1 MSEIIVKCE
10 GCGHP
15 SVFVY
20 KCNSCG
26 EIRCFFPLCK
36 GNKGSDK
43 EEGVKTGM
51 TCVFCGK
58 GIYEKIS

>member
-1 MSEIIVKCE
+1 MSEVLQCD
-10 GCGHP
+10 GCGQK
-15 SVFVY
+15 SIFVY
-20 KCNSCG
+20 KCNKCG

-43 EEGVKTGM
+43 EGAAKTGL
-51 TCVFCGK
+51 TCFSCGE